1 MSTRPSAPEPPTTHS
16 SRSGTNSDSDLLAG
30 ELLQQVSS
38 QLHRFHR
45 TVDLVATRPNPCGPA
60 TPALIVVHDELSA
73 SLSTPRIEC
82 RPLVEPDPIESL
94 IGVRA
99 DPSWVMVGVT
109 AGAVAR
115 PQRDGAETSPCG
127 LVHLLHR
134 SGVSMTT
141 IERIGSE
148 PIRLGP
154 DAAIREGRI
163 PDTCR
168 RIFSLDTAA
177 APADMTAFV
186 LDAWLS
192 LVLRSALM
200 RPGLRWPEIEQ
211 LSLVHHLAG
220 LPVPHAT
227 TTPAALAD
235 LTRAAAGTLDWNRYR
250 TACVALGGCPVS
262 DLQPDA
268 IEWMDA
274 GMFARWSSASLPDTS
289 ELLDLLEPVLD
300 PTAFDRLWATISLC
314 HPGRT
319 PEPRADR

>member
-1 MSTRPSAPEPPTTHS
+1 MSTQPSVPETHIRNS
-16 SRSGTNSDSDLLAG
+16 SLSGSSSTRDLSVE
-30 ELLQQVSS
+30 ELLHHVSS
-38 QLHRFHR
+38 QLHRFR
-45 TVDLVATRPNPCGPA
+45 RILDDVSTGPNTCESA
-60 TPALIVVHDELSA
+60 IPALVVVHDEPSG
-73 SLSTPRIEC
+73 SVTTPRIEC
-82 RPLVEPDPIESL
+82 RPLTGSDPIASL

>member
-1 MSTRPSAPEPPTTHS
+1 MSTQPFAPKAHTRHS
-16 SRSGTNSDSDLLAG
+16 FRSGTNSDNDLLAG
-30 ELLQQVSS
+30 ELLEQVSS
-38 QLHRFHR
+38 ELQRFHPI
-45 TVDLVATRPNPCGPA
+45 VEPVATGPNTYGPA
-60 TPALIVVHDELSA
+60 TPALIVVHDQHPCTVTASQIERHPLS
-73 SLSTPRIEC
+73 
-82 RPLVEPDPIESL
+82 EPDPIASL
-94 IGVRA
+94 IGLRA
-99 DPSWVMVGVT
+99 DPSWTIVGVV
-109 AGAVAR
+109 ASAEAR
-115 PQRDGAETSPCG
+115 PQLPGAETSPCG

-141 IERIGSE
+141 IERIGFE

-154 DAAIREGRI
+154 DGAMREGRI

-177 APADMTAFV
+177 APSDMTAFV

-220 LPVPHAT
+220 LPLPNAT
-227 TTPAALAD
+227 ATPAALAD
-235 LTRAAAGTLDWNRYR
+235 LTRAASGTLDWKRYR
-250 TACVALGGCPVS
+250 TACIALGGCPVS

-274 GMFARWSSASLPDTS
+274 GMFARWSSASLPGTP

-300 PTAFDRLWATISLC
+300 PLAFDRLWATIALC
-314 HPGRT
+314 HPDRP